1 RAPGAGRGG
10 GAARRGAP
18 RRGGGGVCGGGAGGH
33 AGRAR
38 PARGGTPRYRVISGV
53 TGRTVADLGAWQ
65 LETTLTTTNPA
76 TWALNGPAGG
86 GLLLSLYSGGQT
98 WFQLLDVATMRS
110 ALLGVVPGRYS
121 YCSAAGRYLACAGNG
136 GL

>member
-1 RAPGAGRGG
+1 MVDPRGRLLSEDDEAEDEIADDGAEIEDDD
-10 GAARRGAP
+10 ARRVFDILSQSLVDV
-18 RRGGGGVCGGGAGGH
+18 RL
-33 AGRAR
+33 
-38 PARGGTPRYRVISGV
+38 
-53 TGRTVADLGAWQ
+53 VADVPNLSG
-65 LETTLTTTNPA
+65 LTLTTTNPA

-136 GL
+136 GLVHVWRRSGTS